1 MNGHHL
7 ISNILNSLNRKR
19 GLGHTSPHKV
29 LLWLATLDLMD
40 RGYIL
45 ENRIYFDNELI
56 QVFTSLFNRYKV
68 GKDLNQPSQPFFHL
82 RSSGIWK
89 HKVKPG
95 EESYYANLTT
105 SGGGSLRIER
115 SIEFAYLDDDIYE
128 ALTQPETRAE
138 LRHAL
143 ITLLQDEN
151 RGVTVSKRIGT
162 LFHESFALSRP
173 GIAAALRQVNEAS
186 SNKELVERLQEE
198 ENLGRNWAKAVPAY
212 ARGCGFLD
220 FGSTN
225 LTPLGEHVLAHDPDL
240 HLPETLWLMHYHLSA
255 PHGPG
260 PRFWHELVLRLPEL
274 GDGFGREAV
283 VAHINATTQ
292 AEGAELKERGVAST
306 ATVFLG
312 SYTKSDALGPL
323 GILQESENGYTFDF
337 PEPPSAGVVG
347 YCLSHYWQGQLG
359 VQQTCSLDTL
369 SEPGNF
375 ASVMLL
381 SSFDLNRALRQ
392 LAQRG
397 VLELWMAAPPYQVS
411 IPSKPEALLEGI
423 YVAE

>member
-1 MNGHHL
+1 MAA
-7 ISNILNSLNRKR
+7 ILANA
-19 GLGHTSPHKV
+19 GLSPEEMRE
-29 LLWLATLDLMD
+29 AT
-40 RGYIL
+40 
-45 ENRIYFDNELI
+45 
-56 QVFTSLFNRYKV
+56 
-68 GKDLNQPSQPFFHL
+68 
-82 RSSGIWK
+82 
-89 HKVKPG
+89 
-95 EESYYANLTT
+95 
-105 SGGGSLRIER
+105 
-115 SIEFAYLDDDIYE
+115 
-128 ALTQPETRAE
+128 
-138 LRHAL
+138 
-143 ITLLQDEN
+143 
-151 RGVTVSKRIGT
+151 
-162 LFHESFALSRP
+162 
-173 GIAAALRQVNEAS
+173 
-186 SNKELVERLQEE
+186 
-198 ENLGRNWAKAVPAY
+198 NLGTIYIESMPRY
-212 ARGCGFLD
+212 ARACGLME
-220 FGSTN
+220 FGSTK
-225 LTPLGEHVLAHDPDL
+225 LTPLGEHVLTHDPDL

-283 VAHINATTQ
+283 VAQIAETTK
-292 AEGAELKERGVAST
+292 AEGADLKERGVVST

-375 ASVMLL
+375 ANVMLL
-381 SSFDLNRALRQ
+381 SSFDFNRALRQ